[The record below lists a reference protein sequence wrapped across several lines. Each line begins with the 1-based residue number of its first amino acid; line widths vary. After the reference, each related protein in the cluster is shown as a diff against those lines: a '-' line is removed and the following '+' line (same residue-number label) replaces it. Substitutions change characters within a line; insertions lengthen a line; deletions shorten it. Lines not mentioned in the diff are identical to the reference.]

1 MFEDLSGKFEKV
13 FKFIRGKGKVTEQ
26 TIDEFLREVRKV
38 LLDADVN
45 YKVTKDFIDDVKQAA
60 LAKNVIRSINPGKV
74 IVDTITQQL
83 IKLMGEKRTD
93 IKFGNSIPSVI
104 MLVGLQGSGKT
115 TFAAKLARY
124 LKSKGKSPALAACD
138 VYRPAAIDQLKSL
151 GAQIGVEVYSED
163 VKDPVKIAVN
173 AMEYCR
179 KNLKDTLIVDTA
191 GRLAIDEEMMK
202 EVETL
207 KAKLNPSE
215 IMFVVD
221 SMTGQDAVNTAKEFH
236 DRLDYDGI
244 IMTKLD
250 GDSRGGAALSIR
262 AVVTKPIKFVGVGE
276 KIEAI
281 EPFYPDRMASRILG
295 KGDLT
300 SLVEKASEMLPQ
312 EMDPEKIKKL
322 EEKFRKDNFD
332 FNDFLDQLQQMRKMG
347 PLSQLVG
354 MIPGADRMLKGK
366 EIDEKPIRLLEA
378 VIRSMTNKEREK
390 PDLLNGSRRKRI
402 ATGSGTSIQEVNRV
416 VKQYY
421 DMQKMIKQ
429 MKKGNLSNLMRQFN
443 LPANFQ
449 MK

>member
-1 MFEDLSGKFEKV
+1 
-13 FKFIRGKGKVTEQ
+13 
-26 TIDEFLREVRKV
+26 
-38 LLDADVN
+38 
-45 YKVTKDFIDDVKQAA
+45 
-60 LAKNVIRSINPGKV
+60 
-74 IVDTITQQL
+74 
-83 IKLMGEKRTD
+83 
-93 IKFGNSIPSVI
+93 
-104 MLVGLQGSGKT
+104 
-115 TFAAKLARY
+115 
-124 LKSKGKSPALAACD
+124 
-138 VYRPAAIDQLKSL
+138 
-151 GAQIGVEVYSED
+151 
-163 VKDPVKIAVN
+163 
-173 AMEYCR
+173 
-179 KNLKDTLIVDTA
+179 
-191 GRLAIDEEMMK
+191 
-202 EVETL
+202 
-207 KAKLNPSE
+207 
-215 IMFVVD
+215 
-221 SMTGQDAVNTAKEFH
+221 
-236 DRLDYDGI
+236 
-244 IMTKLD
+244 
-250 GDSRGGAALSIR
+250 
-262 AVVTKPIKFVGVGE
+262 VTKPIKFVGVGE